1 MPYNNICTTIIVH
14 IIFLILGEIWSK
26 RSNFTSLLLVKV
38 FAEVNTEA
46 LNIKSCQ
53 PWQKHCSGKAKA
65 CIFSNS
71 YIGILLAAAKNA
83 EIQGLLLCGGWQTKS
98 PCRSYADKNR
108 TKNEK
113 D

>member
-53 PWQKHCSGKAKA
+53 PWQKHCSRKAKA
-65 CIFSNS
+65 
-71 YIGILLAAAKNA
+71 
-83 EIQGLLLCGGWQTKS
+83 
-98 PCRSYADKNR
+98 
-108 TKNEK
+108 
-113 D
+113 